1 MPTPRVSKRGK
12 KAKDHKFLVVLLL
25 LLLLTLPKVMLTIL
39 QGPLQTEVPF
49 MAAEID
55 FLL

>member
-1 MPTPRVSKRGK
+1 MPTPRVSKRGE

-25 LLLLTLPKVMLTIL
+25 LSLTLPKAMLTIL
-39 QGPLQTEVPF
+39 QGRLQAEVLL

>member
-25 LLLLTLPKVMLTIL
+25 LLLTLPEVMLTIL